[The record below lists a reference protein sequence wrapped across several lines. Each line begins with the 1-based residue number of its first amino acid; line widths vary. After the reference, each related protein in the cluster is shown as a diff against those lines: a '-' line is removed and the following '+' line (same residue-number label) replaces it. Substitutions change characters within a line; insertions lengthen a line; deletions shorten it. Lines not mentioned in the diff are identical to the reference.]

1 MRRREFIAGLGG
13 AAAWPMMAR
22 AQQSPTP
29 VIGFL
34 SNQTENLGAP
44 TAAAVRQGLAEQG
57 FVEGRNVEIL
67 YRWTDQQTD
76 RSAAED
82 LVRRRVSVVITPGG
96 GTAPA
101 LAAKAATA
109 AIPIVFAVGSD
120 PVEIGLVASLNRPSG
135 NVTGSTRLVQEL
147 TAKHLELLHG
157 IVPAATSIGFLVDP
171 RVPYAVAQLR
181 EAETAADLL
190 GVRLVI
196 LKASSPGEIET
207 VFGSLVE
214 RQIGALLVGAG
225 VLFFGSQRDQLTSL
239 AARRKI
245 PAIYPFHEFTA
256 AGGLMSYGTNYHE
269 ADRLAGIYAGRI
281 LKGEKPADLPV
292 QRPTNIKMVLN
303 LKAAEALGLT
313 VPQSILLRADEVIE

>member
-1 MRRREFIAGLGG
+1 MRRRDFIAGLGG
-13 AAAWPMMAR
+13 AAAWPLAAR
-22 AQQSPTP
+22 AQQAPLP

-34 SNQTENLGAP
+34 SNQTENVGTP
-44 TAAAVRQGLAEQG
+44 TAVAVRQGLGEQG
-57 FVEGRNVEIL
+57 YVEGRNVEIL
-67 YRWTDQQTD
+67 YRWTDQLTD
-76 RSAAED
+76 RSAVED
-82 LVRRRVSVVITPGG
+82 LVRRRVSVIITPGG
-96 GTAPA
+96 GTAAA

-120 PVEIGLVASLNRPSG
+120 PVEIGLVASLNRPGG

-225 VLFFGSQRDQLTSL
+225 VFFFGSQRDNLTSL

-256 AGGLMSYGTNYHE
+256 AGGLMSYGMDLSDAY
-269 ADRLAGIYAGRI
+269 RQVGVYAGRI
-281 LKGEKPADLPV
+281 LKGDKPADLPV
-292 QRPTNIKMVLN
+292 QQATKFNFFIN
-303 LKAAEALGLT
+303 LKTAKALGLT
-313 VPQSILLRADEVIE
+313 IPETLLATADEVIE